1 MTKILLVHPPFGTGN
16 DKRPPDIFDPHFP
29 WGLGYIS
36 GVLKKENYAIKVF
49 DIYVHQWNKAEA
61 IENLQHEEYDIV
73 LITAMA
79 TQYSYV
85 KWLSEELKKKNK
97 DCVVIIG
104 GQLATFSYDIVL
116 RNTMVDFCVLGE
128 GEITV
133 VDLLKNIGR
142 PGSVKGI
149 AMRDGDGILKT
160 EPRELIE
167 NIDDMPS
174 PAYELFRMD
183 IYRTN
188 KLYIHHKSAALY
200 KDQKRPHVMAM
211 ITGRGCP
218 FRCNFCSRTFRNIRI
233 RSVDSIVEEIDFF
246 IKEYGIGGINFVDE
260 LLFLRQDTIDR
271 LAEELGKR
279 GILWNGQARVDTINL
294 DRLEFYKKN
303 GLVSI
308 GFGVESGSDFM
319 LKTMNKGI
327 TREKIEKAIRRTLEA
342 GLHLKMT
349 LIFGYP
355 GETRETLEETIE
367 MFKGLGHPGRR
378 FCIFTPLPGSHVYEV
393 AKQQGLITDEDKY
406 LDSICEGYWRKSVNM
421 TGFKDDEFD
430 KIRIET
436 ERKMMENYKDY
447 LSLLSEDEARKK
459 YFLCEE
465 DFEKDFI
472 NKSKV

>member
-1 MTKILLVHPPFGTGN
+1 MAKILLVHPPFGTGN

-29 WGLGYIS
+29 WGLGYVS
-36 GVLKKENYAIKVF
+36 GVLKKENYDIKVF
-49 DIYVHQWNKAEA
+49 DIYVHQWDKAETA
-61 IENLQHEEYDIV
+61 EKLQHEEYDVV

-85 KWLSEELKKKNK
+85 KWLSEELKKRNK
-97 DCVVIIG
+97 SCMVIIG
-104 GQLATFSYDIVL
+104 GQLATFSHDVVL

-133 VDLLKNIGR
+133 VDLLKNIGN
-142 PGSVKGI
+142 PESVKGI
-149 AMRDGDGILKT
+149 AMRDGDNILKT

-167 NIDDMPS
+167 NIDDIPS
-174 PAYELFRMD
+174 PAYEFFRMD

-218 FRCNFCSRTFRNIRI
+218 FGCNFCSRTFRNIRI
-233 RSVDSIVEEIDFF
+233 RSVESIVEEIDFF

-378 FCIFTPLPGSHVYEV
+378 FCIFTPLPGSHVYEI
-393 AKQQGLITDEDKY
+393 AKQQGLITDEDRY

-430 KIRIET
+430 DIRIET

-447 LSLLSEDEARKK
+447 LSMLSEDEARKK
-459 YFLCEE
+459 YFLCED